1 MVTWLLRALQRER
14 SVWHQLHHAAT
25 TAKKQNK
32 QAKVPALQLT
42 QVGSAGPGPAV
53 AETIATH
60 LVPLLAHRERET
72 KEASA
77 QALATLLLAAETQQS
92 SSSSSAHSLQ
102 DVLLPV
108 NKNNPKMYARIV
120 TLIDEGRKRGE
131 HLPTPRG
138 VPAGSALPSMLMMT
152 GSENNGMIQGGLNL
166 AGTAMQPMVQS
177 PQPYVSGGGAAIGV
191 DLTKL
196 QQQWGE
202 VSLQF

>member
-1 MVTWLLRALQRER
+1 MGFPVVLKIERAVTDFFYFRFESGVVELTKEHPGMAIRVEQAGQGCRCSQKGPPSQR
-14 SVWHQLHHAAT
+14 
-25 TAKKQNK
+25 
-32 QAKVPALQLT
+32 QA
-42 QVGSAGPGPAV
+42 
-53 AETIATH
+53 EIR
-60 LVPLLAHRERET
+60 LAHRERET

-202 VSLQF
+202 VSVQF